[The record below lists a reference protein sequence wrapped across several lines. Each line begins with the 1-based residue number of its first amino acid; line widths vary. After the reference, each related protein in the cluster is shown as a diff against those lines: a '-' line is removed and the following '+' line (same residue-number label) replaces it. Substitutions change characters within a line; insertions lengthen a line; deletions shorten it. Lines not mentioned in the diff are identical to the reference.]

1 MKSVPIWSF
10 SGSCFPAFGLNTAE
24 CREIWSISPY
34 SVRMREN
41 TDKKNCEH
49 RHFLCSIPLVL
60 NDSKLSEMKWII
72 FYFCCR
78 LLSAII
84 LIQTICHII
93 RLPSCF
99 YYGNFSV
106 KYEDQMYSADVIKQL
121 NQITLA
127 QCSANCVTNDLCK
140 FFNYNNSNQTCYLLR
155 AEYYYVY
162 PNNLVEKTGWTFWT
176 TEYKPFKVRQYI
188 DFVMQSLY
196 RVRCINSSSN
206 VDLILVAYFKKL
218 ISKSRLANEG

>member
-1 MKSVPIWSF
+1 
-10 SGSCFPAFGLNTAE
+10 
-24 CREIWSISPY
+24 
-34 SVRMREN
+34 
-41 TDKKNCEH
+41 
-49 RHFLCSIPLVL
+49 
-60 NDSKLSEMKWII
+60 
-72 FYFCCR
+72 
-78 LLSAII
+78 
-84 LIQTICHII
+84 
-93 RLPSCF
+93 
-99 YYGNFSV
+99 
-106 KYEDQMYSADVIKQL
+106 MYSADVIKQL